1 MAKRIDKALKGKKP
15 LSEKEQK
22 QIKEAYRR
30 MTIALAQLRELRGE
44 LPPTSKSIH

>member
-1 MAKRIDKALKGKKP
+1 MAKRIDKALKGKP